1 MDEAVRYAERIR
13 GRAEPEQAIEVEVL
27 TFKVSAEDFAKMNK
41 VDITKMTP
49 DKMDEF
55 FEKHSRLYSE
65 AGAQPHSFDYVRGPT
80 E

>member
-1 MDEAVRYAERIR
+1 M
-13 GRAEPEQAIEVEVL
+13 EVL

-41 VDITKMTP
+41 ADITKMTS

-65 AGAQPHSFDYVRGPT
+65 AGAQPHNFDYVRGPT
-80 E
+80 GMGVENYFNRGVFHLLKFVN